1 MNVPNQFVKRAAG
14 WTAGYLGQL
23 LRPRRELCGVL
34 LYHRTYDDRQ
44 SSKPSWNV
52 APANM
57 RSQLRGLKDRGVRFV
72 SLGEIVVTLGAGEP
86 LPDRCVAVTFDDIYE
101 NNFTNAVPILSE
113 LVIPATFFVATAY
126 IGSDEPFPFDGWAKS
141 QRDEVEPHA
150 WLPISK
156 KSLAALSRTTLMSL
170 GSHTH
175 THQDFRG
182 RDADFERDL
191 QASLDALRTYGV
203 ESPALAFP
211 AGRQRLGYISE
222 GMISAA
228 QRIGITGAMTTDGA
242 SPFCS
247 HNGFLVG
254 RFNVFDWDT
263 PATLMGKLGGWYD
276 WAPRLQESMSSLIR

>member
-1 MNVPNQFVKRAAG
+1 MRAQ
-14 WTAGYLGQL
+14 LG
-23 LRPRRELCGVL
+23 
-34 LYHRTYDDRQ
+34 
-44 SSKPSWNV
+44 
-52 APANM
+52 
-57 RSQLRGLKDRGVRFV
+57 GLKDRGVRFV
-72 SLGEIVVTLGAGEP
+72 SLGEMVATLRAGEP
-86 LPDRCVAVTFDDIYE
+86 LLDGCVAVTFDDIYE
-101 NNFTNAVPILSE
+101 NNFANAVPILSE
-113 LVIPATFFVATAY
+113 LEIPATFFVATAY
-126 IGSDEPFPFDGWAKS
+126 IGSDEPFPFDGWAKTR
-141 QRDEVEPHA
+141 RDGIDRHA

-156 KSLAALSRTTLMSL
+156 NSLATLSKMSPMSL

-191 QASLDALRTYGV
+191 QTSLEALRAYEV
-203 ESPALAFP
+203 EKPALAFP

-228 QRIGITGAMTTDGA
+228 QRMGITCAVTTDGS

-247 HNGFLVG
+247 HDEFLIG

-276 WAPRLQESMSSLIR
+276 WAPRLQESLASLIR

>member
-1 MNVPNQFVKRAAG
+1 MRA
-14 WTAGYLGQL
+14 
-23 LRPRRELCGVL
+23 
-34 LYHRTYDDRQ
+34 
-44 SSKPSWNV
+44 
-52 APANM
+52 
-57 RSQLRGLKDRGVRFV
+57 QLRGLKDRGVRFV
-72 SLGEIVVTLGAGEP
+72 SLGEIAATLRSGEP

-101 NNFTNAVPILSE
+101 NNFANAVPILSE
-113 LVIPATFFVATAY
+113 LEIPATFFVATTY
-126 IGSDEPFPFDGWAKS
+126 IGSDEPFPFDGWAMTRKHGVD
-141 QRDEVEPHA
+141 RHA
-150 WLPISK
+150 WLPIRK
-156 KSLAALSRTTLMSL
+156 ESLAALSKMNLMSI

-191 QASLDALRTYGV
+191 EASLDALRAYGV

-211 AGRQRLGYISE
+211 AGRQRLGYISQ

-228 QRIGITGAMTTDGA
+228 QRMGVACAMTTDGS

-247 HNGFLVG
+247 HGGFLIG

-276 WAPRLQESMSSLIR
+276 WAPRLQESVASLIR